1 LTEDGKIGRKSPGL
15 AILGFSKLIFNIQQI
30 EYQVEKRCR
39 VSERA
44 YSKK

>member
-1 LTEDGKIGRKSPGL
+1 MENRKKISRVRL